1 MTSLKILLET
11 PECNIL
17 NVEKISHA
25 KIRKKYLAAAKQEK
39 PPALIKGNVNSYTIQ
54 IFHNNT

>member
-17 NVEKISHA
+17 SVEKISHA
-25 KIRKKYLAAAKQEK
+25 KIRKKYLAAAKKEK
-39 PPALIKGNVNSYTIQ
+39 PPSFIGGNVNFYTIQ
-54 IFHNNT
+54 LFHNNT